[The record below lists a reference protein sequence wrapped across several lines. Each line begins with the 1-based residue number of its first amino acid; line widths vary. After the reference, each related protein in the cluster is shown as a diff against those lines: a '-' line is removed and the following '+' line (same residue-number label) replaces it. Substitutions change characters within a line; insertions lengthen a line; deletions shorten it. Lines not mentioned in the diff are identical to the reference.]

1 MQYLRKE
8 LFDLSSDRFFIYLL
22 SCYLNG
28 EKPVCKK
35 DVDWNAIY
43 ALSQKHDVTAV
54 ISKEIKEL
62 DEDKRP
68 KGKLLSAFNQRLE
81 YTVKNYEYKTQA
93 ITLLVK
99 LLSEAK
105 INHLLI
111 KGAVLRYL
119 YPVPEL
125 RTSGDTD
132 VVISPSDYENTVEVL
147 KNGGFSV
154 ETVGTTVAEL
164 KYNDEV
170 FEIHTELEYIN
181 IQSKIYFSTPFDD
194 ISEHSGYTYKL
205 KPFYHL
211 LYVIT
216 HIAHHLKNGG
226 AGVRMIMDIDALLRY
241 YPDIDIEKFI
251 ALCDYIRIKK
261 TALVLIALSKK
272 WFNTPV
278 AIDFTFEDSD
288 EEDFYKN
295 LSHIILNGGVF
306 GEDNGGVGMVYLQRS
321 INEEGKAGLGTSV
334 KAFFRWIF
342 PNPSYLQKCFPYCNK
357 RKYLVPIAWFH
368 RLFLAVFGRFGH
380 SKDTLEAM
388 FTQKEMSEKYYE
400 VLKELQ
406 IDSNTHYD

>member
-1 MQYLRKE
+1 MILNNRK
-8 LFDLSSDRFFIYLL
+8 FFIYLL
-22 SCYLNG
+22 SCYLNA
-28 EKPVCKK
+28 EKPVCENNA
-35 DVDWNAIY
+35 DWAEIY
-43 ALSQKHDVTAV
+43 ALSQKHNVTPV
-54 ISKEIKEL
+54 ISKEIEEL
-62 DEDKRP
+62 SEDKRP
-68 KGKLLSAFNQRLE
+68 KGKLLSAFNQKLE

-295 LSHIILNGGVF
+295 LSRIILNGGVF
-306 GEDNGGVGMVYLQRS
+306 GEDNGGGNDGITDEDKS
-321 INEEGKAGLGTSV
+321 GLGERL
-334 KAFFRWIF
+334 KAFFGRIF
-342 PNPSYLQKCFPYCNK
+342 PHPSDLQKYFSYCGK
-357 RKYLVPIAWFH
+357 RKFLVPIAWFH
-368 RLFLAVFGRFGH
+368 YLFLVIFGKFGH
-380 SKDTLEAM
+380 SNDKLEEM
-388 FTQKEMSEKYYE
+388 FEQKEMSEKYYE

>member
-1 MQYLRKE
+1 MQYFRKE
-8 LFDLSSDRFFIYLL
+8 LFDLSSDRLFIHLL

-62 DEDKRP
+62 EEDKRP

-226 AGVRMIMDIDALLRY
+226 AGIRMIMDIDALLRY
-241 YPDIDIEKFI
+241 YPDINIEKFI

-295 LSHIILNGGVF
+295 LSRIILNGGVF
-306 GEDNGGVGMVYLQRS
+306 GEDNDGIS
-321 INEEGKAGLGTSV
+321 DEDKSGLGASV
-334 KAFFRWIF
+334 KALFGRIF
-342 PNPSYLQKCFPYCNK
+342 PHPSNLQEHFTYCTK

-368 RLFLAVFGRFGH
+368 YLFLVIFGKFGN
-380 SKDTLEAM
+380 SNDKLEEM
-388 FTQKEMSEKYYE
+388 FEQKEMSEKYYE

>member
-1 MQYLRKE
+1 MMILN
-8 LFDLSSDRFFIYLL
+8 SSNYFIYLL

-28 EKPVCKK
+28 EKPICEK
-35 DVDWNAIY
+35 DIDWNEIY
-43 ALSQKHDVTAV
+43 ALSQKHDVTPV

-62 DEDKRP
+62 DKDKCP

-81 YTVKNYEYKTQA
+81 NTVKNYEYKTQA

-295 LSHIILNGGVF
+295 LSRIILNGGVF
-306 GEDNGGVGMVYLQRS
+306 GEDNGGIS
-321 INEEGKAGLGTSV
+321 DEDKAVSGENS
-334 KAFFRWIF
+334 KAFLERVF
-342 PNPSYLQKCFPYCNK
+342 PHPSKLQEYFPYCEK
-357 RKYLVPIAWFH
+357 RKYLIPIAWFQY
-368 RLFLAVFGRFGH
+368 LFLVLFGKLGH
-380 SKDTLEAM
+380 SKDTNEEI
-388 FTQKEMSEKYYE
+388 FTQKEMSQKYYE

>member
-1 MQYLRKE
+1 MNSK
-8 LFDLSSDRFFIYLL
+8 DFFIYLL
-22 SCYLNG
+22 SCYLNS
-28 EKPVCKK
+28 ETPQCDNQVN
-35 DVDWNAIY
+35 WSEIY
-43 ALSQKHDVTAV
+43 ALSEKHDVTAV

-62 DEDKRP
+62 PEEKRP
-68 KGKLLSAFNQRLE
+68 KGKLLSAFTQRLG
-81 YTVKNYEYKTQA
+81 YTIKNYENKTHS

-99 LLSEAK
+99 ILSDAE
-105 INHLLI
+105 INHLLV

-132 VVISPSDYENTVEVL
+132 VVISPSDYEKAVEKL
-147 KNGGFSV
+147 EQGGFIVDSV
-154 ETVGTTVAEL
+154 GVNVAQL
-164 KYNDEV
+164 TYNGEK

-216 HIAHHLKNGG
+216 HIAHHLKSGG

-241 YPDIDIEKFI
+241 YPETDIKKFI
-251 ALCDYIRIKK
+251 ALCDNIRIKK

-278 AIDFTFEDSD
+278 AIDYTFEDSD
-288 EEDFYKN
+288 EEEFYEKLCN
-295 LSHIILNGGVF
+295 IIIDGGVF
-306 GEDNGGVGMVYLQRS
+306 GADNGGVGMVYLQRS
-321 INEEGKAGLGTSV
+321 IDKDGKAGFATSL

-342 PNPSYLQKCFPYCNK
+342 PHPSYLRGSYPYCNK
-357 RKYLVPIAWFH
+357 RKFLVPVAWFH

-380 SKDTLEAM
+380 SKQTMQAM
-388 FTQKEMSEKYYE
+388 FSQKDMSEKYYE

-406 IDSNTHYD
+406 IESNTHYE

>member
-1 MQYLRKE
+1 MMILNNRE
-8 LFDLSSDRFFIYLL
+8 FFIYLL

-28 EKPVCKK
+28 EKPLCENNA
-35 DVDWNAIY
+35 DWAEIY
-43 ALSQKHDVTAV
+43 ALSHKHDVTAV
-54 ISKEIKEL
+54 ISKEIENL
-62 DEDKRP
+62 SEDKRP
-68 KGKLLSAFNQRLE
+68 KGKLLSSFNQKFE
-81 YTVKNYEYKTQA
+81 YTIKNYEHKTQA
-93 ITLLVK
+93 ITMLVK

-132 VVISPSDYENTVEVL
+132 VVISPSDYEKTVEVL

-154 ETVGTTVAEL
+154 QTVGTTVAEL

-194 ISEHSGYTYKL
+194 ISEHTGYTYKL

-241 YPDIDIEKFI
+241 YPDIDIEKLI
-251 ALCDYIRIKK
+251 SLCDYIRIKK

-295 LSHIILNGGVF
+295 LSRIILSEGVF
-306 GEDNGGVGMVYLQRS
+306 GEDNGDVNCG
-321 INEEGKAGLGTSV
+321 INQENKSVLGERL
-334 KAFFRWIF
+334 KAFFGRIF
-342 PNPSYLQKCFPYCNK
+342 PHPSDLQEHFPYCGK
-357 RKYLVPIAWFH
+357 RKYLVPIAWVH
-368 RLFLAVFGRFGH
+368 YLFLVLFGRFGN
-380 SKDTLEAM
+380 SKDKIEAM
-388 FTQKEMSEKYYE
+388 FEQKEMSEKYYE